1 LPLREWAV
9 DLAEVFAT
17 VALWLLA
24 LAGVLLEVCETAL
37 DAPKSS
43 KGDNANTANLNIMLL
58 QTTSLSV

>member
-1 LPLREWAV
+1 
-9 DLAEVFAT
+9 LAEVFAT

-24 LAGVLLEVCETAL
+24 LAGALLEVCETAL